1 MLRFKMKNLLII
13 LITLFL
19 INNAFAGEKEPGFF
33 PIPSDILNDIKG
45 NLDRIRQEKP
55 NKNILLYLSIAEEGG
70 YAWYYDS
77 YKKDIKDKD
86 HKKTYKNCV
95 KNSKKYRVGEDCYL
109 FAVNEKI
116 VWDFVKAEVIKK
128 EQAVKNRTIPYSEQ
142 EKKLTYLNPKD
153 KKPKRSIIDRPDTND
168 DHQVHFIY
176 AILKNGKDKEWD
188 INGYIEKNALKVN
201 KNFLK
206 WSAKNKKSNGMGQKF
221 KYDFSKDGKIDVS
234 FARLNLTR
242 KEIDKPDHPN
252 GIIYRELFRQ
262 GFNNPKKVYA
272 IFSGFKSKHGNS
284 DGGEGGPLFTI
295 LYGPAIKSYG
305 SKDME
310 IVILHEL
317 FHTQGAAYDCGKRT
331 YRGAHVKGS
340 DVLGSGDVST
350 KIDSKNNTYYR
361 HGIEGCPDLA
371 DSVFLKPTSE
381 NSWDPYE
388 VFCKKNVGKFKHK
401 KLFSTKDGI
410 DRCKNQRLIGK
421 M

>member
-1 MLRFKMKNLLII
+1 MKKTLLII
-13 LITLFL
+13 LTLFL
-19 INNAFAGEKEPGFF
+19 TINTFAGEKEPGFF
-33 PIPSDILNDIKG
+33 PIQLDILNDIKE
-45 NLDRIRQEKP
+45 NLKRIRQENL
-55 NKNILLYLSIAEEGG
+55 NKNILLYLSIDEEGG

-86 HKKTYKNCV
+86 HKKTYKKCV
-95 KNSKKYRVGEDCYL
+95 KNSKKYQVGEDCYL

-410 DRCKNQRLIGK
+410 DRCKNQRLIDK

>member
-1 MLRFKMKNLLII
+1 M
-13 LITLFL
+13 FL
-19 INNAFAGEKEPGFF
+19 TTNTFAGEKEPGFF
-33 PIPSDILNDIKG
+33 PIQLDILNDIKE
-45 NLDRIRQEKP
+45 NLKKIRQENL
-55 NKNILLYLSIAEEGG
+55 NKNILLYLSIDEEGG

-86 HKKTYKNCV
+86 HKKTYKKCV

-128 EQAVKNRTIPYSEQ
+128 KQVVKNRIIPFIDQ
-142 EKKLTYLNPKD
+142 EKELAYLDPKD
-153 KKPKRSIIDRPDTND
+153 KKPNRSIIDRPDTND

-176 AILKNGKDKEWD
+176 AILKNGKDKKWD

-206 WSAKNKKSNGMGQKF
+206 WSAKNKKPNGMGQKF
-221 KYDFSKDGKIDVS
+221 KYDFSNDGKLDVS

-242 KEIDKPDHPN
+242 KEIDKPDYPN
-252 GIIYRELFRQ
+252 GIIYRELFKQ

-331 YRGAHVKGS
+331 YKGAHVKGS

-410 DRCKNQRLIGK
+410 DRCKNQRLIDK

>member
-1 MLRFKMKNLLII
+1 MKNLLII

-70 YAWYYDS
+70 YAWYYGS

-86 HKKTYKNCV
+86 HKKTYKKCV

-188 INGYIEKNALKVN
+188 INGYIEKNAMKVN

-410 DRCKNQRLIGK
+410 DRCKNQRLIDK

>member
-1 MLRFKMKNLLII
+1 MKKTLLII
-13 LITLFL
+13 LTLFL
-19 INNAFAGEKEPGFF
+19 TINTFAGEKEPGFF
-33 PIPSDILNDIKG
+33 PIQLDILNDIKE
-45 NLDRIRQEKP
+45 NLKKIRQENL
-55 NKNILLYLSIAEEGG
+55 NKNILFYLSIDEEGG

-86 HKKTYKNCV
+86 HKKTYKKCV
-95 KNSKKYRVGEDCYL
+95 KNSKKYQVGEDCYL

-188 INGYIEKNALKVN
+188 INGYIEKNAMKVN

-410 DRCKNQRLIGK
+410 DRCKNQRLIDK

>member
-1 MLRFKMKNLLII
+1 MKKTLLII
-13 LITLFL
+13 LTLFL
-19 INNAFAGEKEPGFF
+19 TINTFAGEKEPGFF
-33 PIPSDILNDIKG
+33 PIQLNILNDIKE
-45 NLDRIRQEKP
+45 NLKKIRQENL
-55 NKNILLYLSIAEEGG
+55 NKNILLYLSIDEEGG

-86 HKKTYKNCV
+86 HKKTYKKCV

-116 VWDFVKAEVIKK
+116 VWNFVKAEVIKK
-128 EQAVKNRTIPYSEQ
+128 KQAVKNRIIPFIDQ
-142 EKKLTYLNPKD
+142 EKELTYLNPKD

-201 KNFLK
+201 ENFLK

-371 DSVFLKPTSE
+371 AVSYTHLRAHET
-381 NSWDPYE
+381 
-388 VFCKKNVGKFKHK
+388 
-401 KLFSTKDGI
+401 
-410 DRCKNQRLIGK
+410 
-421 M
+421 

>member
-1 MLRFKMKNLLII
+1 MKKTLLII
-13 LITLFL
+13 LTLFL
-19 INNAFAGEKEPGFF
+19 TINTFAGEKEPGFF
-33 PIPSDILNDIKG
+33 PIQLDILNDIKE
-45 NLDRIRQEKP
+45 NLKKIRQENL
-55 NKNILLYLSIAEEGG
+55 NKNILLYLSIDEEGG

-86 HKKTYKNCV
+86 HKKTYKKCV

-128 EQAVKNRTIPYSEQ
+128 EQAVKNRIIPFIDQ
-142 EKKLTYLNPKD
+142 EKELTYLNPKD

-410 DRCKNQRLIGK
+410 DRCKNQRLIDK

>member
-1 MLRFKMKNLLII
+1 MKKTLLII
-13 LITLFL
+13 LTLFL
-19 INNAFAGEKEPGFF
+19 TINTFAGEKEPGFF
-33 PIPSDILNDIKG
+33 PIQLDILNDIKE
-45 NLDRIRQEKP
+45 NLKKIREENP
-55 NKNILLYLSIAEEGG
+55 NKNILLYLSIDEEGG

-77 YKKDIKDKD
+77 YRKDIKDKD
-86 HKKTYKNCV
+86 HKKTYKKCV
-95 KNSKKYRVGEDCYL
+95 KNSKKYQVGEDCYL

-142 EKKLTYLNPKD
+142 EKELTYLNPKD

-188 INGYIEKNALKVN
+188 INGYIEKNVLKVN

-410 DRCKNQRLIGK
+410 DRCKNQRLIDK

>member
-1 MLRFKMKNLLII
+1 MKKTLLII
-13 LITLFL
+13 LTLFL
-19 INNAFAGEKEPGFF
+19 TINTFAGEKEPGFF
-33 PIPSDILNDIKG
+33 PIQLDILNDIKE
-45 NLDRIRQEKP
+45 NLKKIRQENL
-55 NKNILLYLSIAEEGG
+55 NKNILLYLSIDEEGG

-86 HKKTYKNCV
+86 HKKTYKKCV
-95 KNSKKYRVGEDCYL
+95 KNSKKYQVEEDCYL

-128 EQAVKNRTIPYSEQ
+128 EQAVKNRIIPFIDQ
-142 EKKLTYLNPKD
+142 EKELSYLDPKD

-340 DVLGSGDVST
+340 DVLSSGNVST
-350 KIDSKNNTYYR
+350 KIDSKNDTYYR

-388 VFCKKNVGKFKHK
+388 VFCKKKVGKFKHK

-410 DRCKNQRLIGK
+410 DRCKNQRLIDK

>member
-1 MLRFKMKNLLII
+1 MKKTLLII
-13 LITLFL
+13 LTLFL
-19 INNAFAGEKEPGFF
+19 TINTFAGEKEPGFF
-33 PIPSDILNDIKG
+33 PIQLDILNDIKE
-45 NLDRIRQEKP
+45 NLKKIRQENL
-55 NKNILLYLSIAEEGG
+55 NKNILLYLSIDEEGG

-188 INGYIEKNALKVN
+188 INGYIEKNVLKVN

-340 DVLGSGDVST
+340 DVLSSGNVST
-350 KIDSKNNTYYR
+350 KIDSKNDTYYR

-410 DRCKNQRLIGK
+410 DRCKNQRLIDK

>member
-1 MLRFKMKNLLII
+1 LKKTLLII
-13 LITLFL
+13 LTLFL
-19 INNAFAGEKEPGFF
+19 TINTFAGEKEPGFF
-33 PIPSDILNDIKG
+33 PIQLDILNDIKE
-45 NLDRIRQEKP
+45 NLKKIRQENL
-55 NKNILLYLSIAEEGG
+55 NKNILLYLSIDEEGG

-86 HKKTYKNCV
+86 HKKTYKKCV
-95 KNSKKYRVGEDCYL
+95 KNSKKYQVGEDCYL

-116 VWDFVKAEVIKK
+116 VWDFVKAEAIKK
-128 EQAVKNRTIPYSEQ
+128 KQAVKNRIIPFIDQ
-142 EKKLTYLNPKD
+142 EKELAYLNPKD

-340 DVLGSGDVST
+340 DVLSSGNVST
-350 KIDSKNNTYYR
+350 KIDSKNDTYYR

-410 DRCKNQRLIGK
+410 DRCKNQRLIDK

>member
-1 MLRFKMKNLLII
+1 MKKTLLII
-13 LITLFL
+13 LTLFL
-19 INNAFAGEKEPGFF
+19 TINTFAGEKEPGFF
-33 PIPSDILNDIKG
+33 PIQLDILNDIKE
-45 NLDRIRQEKP
+45 NLKKIRQENL
-55 NKNILLYLSIAEEGG
+55 NKNILLYLSIDEEGG

-86 HKKTYKNCV
+86 HKKTYKKCV

-128 EQAVKNRTIPYSEQ
+128 EQAVKNRIIPFIDQ
-142 EKKLTYLNPKD
+142 EKELAYLDPKD
-153 KKPKRSIIDRPDTND
+153 KKPNRSIIDRPDTND

-242 KEIDKPDHPN
+242 KEIDKPDYPN

-340 DVLGSGDVST
+340 DVLSSGNVST
-350 KIDSKNNTYYR
+350 KIDSKNDTYYR

-410 DRCKNQRLIGK
+410 DRCKNQRLIDK

>member
-1 MLRFKMKNLLII
+1 MQHLKKKIFLII
-13 LITLFL
+13 LSFFIISNL
-19 INNAFAGEKEPGFF
+19 IAGEKEPGFF

-70 YAWYYDS
+70 YAWYYGS

-95 KNSKKYRVGEDCYL
+95 KNSKKYQVGEDCYL

-128 EQAVKNRTIPYSEQ
+128 EQAVKNRIIPFIDQ
-142 EKKLTYLNPKD
+142 EKELSYLDPKD
-153 KKPKRSIIDRPDTND
+153 KKPNRSIIDRPDTND
-168 DHQVHFIY
+168 DHQIHFIY

-188 INGYIEKNALKVN
+188 VSGYIEKNALKVN

-206 WSAKNKKSNGMGQKF
+206 WSAKNKKSNGIGQKF
-221 KYDFSKDGKIDVS
+221 KYDFSNDGKLDVS

-242 KEIDKPDHPN
+242 KEIDKPDYPN
-252 GIIYRELFRQ
+252 GIIYRELFKQ

-340 DVLGSGDVST
+340 DVLSSGNVST
-350 KIDSKNNTYYR
+350 KIDSKNDTYYR

-410 DRCKNQRLIGK
+410 DRCKNQRLIDK

>member
-1 MLRFKMKNLLII
+1 MKKTLLII
-13 LITLFL
+13 LTLFL
-19 INNAFAGEKEPGFF
+19 TINTFAGEKEPGFF
-33 PIPSDILNDIKG
+33 PIQLDILNDIKE
-45 NLDRIRQEKP
+45 NLKKIRQENL
-55 NKNILLYLSIAEEGG
+55 NKNILLYLSIDEEGG

-86 HKKTYKNCV
+86 HKKTYKKCV
-95 KNSKKYRVGEDCYL
+95 KNSKKYQVGEDCYL

-142 EKKLTYLNPKD
+142 EKELTYLNPKD

-340 DVLGSGDVST
+340 DVLSSGNVST
-350 KIDSKNNTYYR
+350 KIDSKNDTYYR

-410 DRCKNQRLIGK
+410 DRCKNQRLIDK

>member
-1 MLRFKMKNLLII
+1 LKKTLLII
-13 LITLFL
+13 LTLFL
-19 INNAFAGEKEPGFF
+19 TINTFAGEKEPGFF
-33 PIPSDILNDIKG
+33 PIQLDILNDIKE
-45 NLDRIRQEKP
+45 NLKKIRQENL
-55 NKNILLYLSIAEEGG
+55 NKNILLYLSIDEEGG

-86 HKKTYKNCV
+86 HKKTYKKCV
-95 KNSKKYRVGEDCYL
+95 KNSKKYQVGEDCYL

-116 VWDFVKAEVIKK
+116 VWDFVKAKVIKK
-128 EQAVKNRTIPYSEQ
+128 EQAVKNRTIPYSDQ
-142 EKKLTYLNPKD
+142 EKELTYLNPKD

-188 INGYIEKNALKVN
+188 INGYIEKNAMKVN

-388 VFCKKNVGKFKHK
+388 VFCKKKVGKFKHK

-410 DRCKNQRLIGK
+410 DRCKNQRLIDK

>member
-1 MLRFKMKNLLII
+1 MKHLKKKIFLII
-13 LITLFL
+13 LSFFIITNL
-19 INNAFAGEKEPGFF
+19 IAGEKEPGFF
-33 PIPSDILNDIKG
+33 PIPPDALNDIKG

-55 NKNILLYLSIAEEGG
+55 NKNILLYLSISEEGG
-70 YAWYYDS
+70 YAWYYGS

-109 FAVNEKI
+109 FAVDEKI
-116 VWDFVKAEVIKK
+116 VWDFVKAEAIKK
-128 EQAVKNRTIPYSEQ
+128 EQAVKNRIIPYLEQ
-142 EKKLTYLNPKD
+142 EKELTYLNPKD

-388 VFCKKNVGKFKHK
+388 VFCKKNVEKFKHK

-410 DRCKNQRLIGK
+410 DRCKNQRLIDK

>member
-1 MLRFKMKNLLII
+1 MRKIILII
-13 LITLFL
+13 LSLFL
-19 INNAFAGEKEPGFF
+19 SINAFAGEKEPGFF

-55 NKNILLYLSIAEEGG
+55 NKNILLYLSISEEGG
-70 YAWYYDS
+70 YAWYYGS
-77 YKKDIKDKD
+77 YKKDIKEKD

-95 KNSKKYRVGEDCYL
+95 KNSKKYQVGEDCYL

-410 DRCKNQRLIGK
+410 DRCKNQRLIDK

>member
-1 MLRFKMKNLLII
+1 MKKTLLII
-13 LITLFL
+13 LTLFL
-19 INNAFAGEKEPGFF
+19 TNNTFAGEKEPGFF
-33 PIPSDILNDIKG
+33 PIQLDILNDIKE
-45 NLDRIRQEKP
+45 NLKKIRQENL
-55 NKNILLYLSIAEEGG
+55 NKNILLYLSIDEEGG

-86 HKKTYKNCV
+86 HKKTYKKCV

-109 FAVNEKI
+109 FTVNEKI
-116 VWDFVKAEVIKK
+116 VWNFVKAEVIKK
-128 EQAVKNRTIPYSEQ
+128 KQAVKNRIIPFIDQ
-142 EKKLTYLNPKD
+142 EKELTYLNTKD

-410 DRCKNQRLIGK
+410 DRCKNQRLIDK

>member
-1 MLRFKMKNLLII
+1 MKNLLII

-19 INNAFAGEKEPGFF
+19 INYAFAGEKEPGFF

-45 NLDRIRQEKP
+45 NLDRIRQEQP

-70 YAWYYDS
+70 YAWYYGS

-86 HKKTYKNCV
+86 HKKTYKKCV

-116 VWDFVKAEVIKK
+116 VWDFVKAEAIKK
-128 EQAVKNRTIPYSEQ
+128 KQAVKNRTIPYSDQ
-142 EKKLTYLNPKD
+142 EKELTYLNPKD

-188 INGYIEKNALKVN
+188 INGYIEKNAMKVN

-206 WSAKNKKSNGMGQKF
+206 WSAKNKKSNGVGQKF

-340 DVLGSGDVST
+340 DVLSSGNVST
-350 KIDSKNNTYYR
+350 KIDSKNDTYYR

-410 DRCKNQRLIGK
+410 DRCKNQRLIDK

>member
-1 MLRFKMKNLLII
+1 MQHLKKKIFLII
-13 LITLFL
+13 LSFFIISNL
-19 INNAFAGEKEPGFF
+19 IAGEKEPGFF

-55 NKNILLYLSIAEEGG
+55 NKNILLYLSISEEGG
-70 YAWYYDS
+70 YAWYYGS
-77 YKKDIKDKD
+77 YKKDIKEKD

-128 EQAVKNRTIPYSEQ
+128 EQAVKNRITPYSEQ
-142 EKKLTYLNPKD
+142 EKELTYLDPKD
-153 KKPKRSIIDRPDTND
+153 KKPNRSIIDRPDVND

-188 INGYIEKNALKVN
+188 VNGYIEKNALKVN

-206 WSAKNKKSNGMGQKF
+206 WSAKNKKSNDIGQKF
-221 KYDFSKDGKIDVS
+221 KYDFSNDGKLDVS

-350 KIDSKNNTYYR
+350 KIDSKNNTYYK

-410 DRCKNQRLIGK
+410 DRCKNQRLIDK

>member
-1 MLRFKMKNLLII
+1 LKKTLLII
-13 LITLFL
+13 LTLFL
-19 INNAFAGEKEPGFF
+19 TINTFAGEKEPGFF
-33 PIPSDILNDIKG
+33 PIQLDILNDIKE
-45 NLDRIRQEKP
+45 NLKKIRQENL
-55 NKNILLYLSIAEEGG
+55 NKNILLYLSIDEEGG

-142 EKKLTYLNPKD
+142 EKELTYLNPKD

-410 DRCKNQRLIGK
+410 DRCKNQRLIDK

>member
-1 MLRFKMKNLLII
+1 MQHLKKKIFLII
-13 LITLFL
+13 LSFFIISNL
-19 INNAFAGEKEPGFF
+19 IAGEKEPGFF

-70 YAWYYDS
+70 YAWYYGS

-95 KNSKKYRVGEDCYL
+95 KNSKKYQVGEDCYL

-128 EQAVKNRTIPYSEQ
+128 EQAVKNRIIPFIDQ
-142 EKKLTYLNPKD
+142 EKELSYLDPKD
-153 KKPKRSIIDRPDTND
+153 KKPNRSIIDRPDTND
-168 DHQVHFIY
+168 DHQIHFIY

-188 INGYIEKNALKVN
+188 VSGYIEKNALKVN

-206 WSAKNKKSNGMGQKF
+206 WSAKNKKSNGIGQKF
-221 KYDFSKDGKIDVS
+221 KYDFSNDGKLDVS

-242 KEIDKPDHPN
+242 KEIDKPDYPN
-252 GIIYRELFRQ
+252 GIIYRELFKQ

-305 SKDME
+305 SRDME
-310 IVILHEL
+310 IIILHEL
-317 FHTQGAAYDCGKRT
+317 FHTQGAAYDCGIRT

-350 KIDSKNNTYYR
+350 RIDSKNDTYYK

-371 DSVFLKPTSE
+371 DSVFLKPTSK

-410 DRCKNQRLIGK
+410 DRCKNQRLIDK